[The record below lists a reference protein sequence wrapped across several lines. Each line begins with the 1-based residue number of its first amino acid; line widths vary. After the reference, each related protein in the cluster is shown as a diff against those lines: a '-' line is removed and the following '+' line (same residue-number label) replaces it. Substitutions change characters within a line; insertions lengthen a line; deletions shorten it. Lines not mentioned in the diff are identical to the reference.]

1 MGQLSPVL
9 VPLLVGILFG
19 AATISIAAWL
29 ILRSRIKAA
38 TRETGE
44 ARVEIA
50 TLSERARRLTEIE
63 SQLAECGLRLQEE
76 TGKVATLTEQNT
88 RLPELQQLVESRGN
102 EIQRLSDEAAG
113 LRTKFEVSESIAQSR
128 LQQNERL
135 DAELAEAKGKIEGF
149 ATEQA
154 QLTAE
159 VARLTTSLQAELSN
173 TDEKIALLTEVK
185 GKFSNEFEILA
196 SSILEDKS
204 KRFTAQN
211 ETNLGLLLGPLA
223 TKLQEFQKQVGDVY
237 DKESKDRTA
246 LATQVGQLM
255 ELNQKLSQDAH
266 DLTHALKGSGKT
278 QGDWGEMIL
287 ERVLEMAGLRKGQE
301 YEIRETH
308 KRAQPDVVIHLPEN
322 KHIVVDSKV
331 SVTAYADYSR
341 ADSDSDKK
349 AAVALHLDSVR
360 RHIKGLSEKNY
371 HTLYD
376 LNSLDFVIMF
386 VPVEPA
392 FMLAISE
399 DGGLCESAWK
409 KNVLLVSPTTFNAF
423 CR

>member
-44 ARVEIA
+44 ARVEMA

-63 SQLAECGLRLQEE
+63 SQLAECGLRLREE

-113 LRTKFEVSESIAQSR
+113 LRTKFVVSESIAQSR

-154 QLTAE
+154 QLKAE

-237 DKESKDRTA
+237 GSREQGIESRKCDADSNCQNTVQYRRTKR
-246 LATQVGQLM
+246 
-255 ELNQKLSQDAH
+255 ESQ
-266 DLTHALKGSGKT
+266 SNSNFP
-278 QGDWGEMIL
+278 E
-287 ERVLEMAGLRKGQE
+287 VN
-301 YEIRETH
+301 
-308 KRAQPDVVIHLPEN
+308 AQP
-322 KHIVVDSKV
+322 
-331 SVTAYADYSR
+331 
-341 ADSDSDKK
+341 
-349 AAVALHLDSVR
+349 
-360 RHIKGLSEKNY
+360 
-371 HTLYD
+371 
-376 LNSLDFVIMF
+376 
-386 VPVEPA
+386 
-392 FMLAISE
+392 
-399 DGGLCESAWK
+399 
-409 KNVLLVSPTTFNAF
+409 
-423 CR
+423 

>member
-63 SQLAECGLRLQEE
+63 SHLAECGLRLQEE

-88 RLPELQQLVESRGN
+88 RLPELRQLAESRGN

-135 DAELAEAKGKIEGF
+135 DAELAGAKGKIEGF
-149 ATEQA
+149 ATEEA

-301 YEIRETH
+301 YEIRETY
-308 KRAQPDVVIHLPEN
+308 KREDGSRAQPDVVIHLPEN

-349 AAVALHLDSVR
+349 AAIALHLDSVR

-386 VPVEPA
+386 DIRRWRPVRKRVEEECA
-392 FMLAISE
+392 F
-399 DGGLCESAWK
+399 G
-409 KNVLLVSPTTFNAF
+409 
-423 CR
+423 